1 MFPVESLRFVLM
13 LVMKR
18 VERPVPVISDHVAL
32 APAPAFN
39 VRQTLPLVVAARTM
53 LLSLRSTSIVLTFP
67 GPEVWQSPDL
77 LALRSAEMAVHVSPR
92 SIVCQMRQV
101 PK

>member
-13 LVMKR
+13 AVIKR
-18 VERPVPVISDHVAL
+18 GGRPAPVRLDHTAL

-39 VRQTLPLVVAARTM
+39 MRQTFPLVVAATTM
-53 LLSLRSTSIVLTFP
+53 LLSLRSTSIALMFPGGAEQSPTFP
-67 GPEVWQSPDL
+67 
-77 LALRSAEMAVHVSPR
+77 ALRSAEIAVHVSPR